1 MLAEMQENLASAEP
15 SVTEFEATVEAVDG
29 REVRLDRTYFY
40 AEGGG
45 QPADRGTLGGVDV
58 VDVQTRASETVHTLE
73 SAPEFAVGDT
83 VAGDVDD
90 DFRTYCKRA
99 HTASHLVYGAGR
111 KLFDDHGYGGFDIGE
126 EKVRL
131 DFETDRA
138 ATDVNAL
145 TFERLVNEAV
155 WESKAVTWEEMDAN
169 VARERSDIVFNL
181 SDDAGDAETVRVVE
195 VEDWDIA
202 ACGGT
207 HVRNTPEI
215 GPVKVTDVS
224 NPGTGLVRVEFAV
237 GPAAIDARIDE
248 TRNANRAADV
258 LDTSVDDLATR
269 ASSLVEEKTSLE
281 DELASLRDRLLD
293 AQLDTLRDDVVSKEG
308 TRWLVGEVDGGDANV
323 VSNRI
328 DELVGEPAD
337 VVVLTGSAGSTF
349 VVAGTTGDQDANE
362 IVQDVTDR
370 FGGGGGGRPSL
381 AQGGGL
387 SADPEAVVDYLDDT
401 A

>member
-1 MLAEMQENLASAEP
+1 MLAEKHENLASAEP

-58 VDVQTRASETVHTLE
+58 VDVQTQEGVTVHTLE

-126 EKVRL
+126 ETVRL

-138 ATDVNAL
+138 ATEVNAL

-155 WESKAVTWEEMDAN
+155 WESKPVTWEEMNAD

-181 SDDAGDAETVRVVE
+181 AEDDADTETVRIVE

-207 HVRNTPEI
+207 HVRNTQEI

-258 LDTSVDDLATR
+258 LDTSVADLGTR

-281 DELASLRDRLLD
+281 AELASLRDRLLD
-293 AQLDTLRDDVVSKEG
+293 AQFDALRDDVVSKAG
-308 TRWLVGEVDGGDANV
+308 TRWLVGAVDGVDANA
-323 VSNRI
+323 VSERI
-328 DELVGEPAD
+328 DELVGDPAD

-349 VVAGTTGDQDANE
+349 VVAGATGDEDANE

-387 SADPEAVVDYLDDT
+387 SAEPEDVVAYLSDF

>member
-126 EKVRL
+126 TTVRL

-155 WESKAVTWEEMDAN
+155 WGSKPVTWEEMNAD

-181 SDDAGDAETVRVVE
+181 AEDDADTETVRIVE

-207 HVRNTPEI
+207 HVRNTQEV

-258 LDTSVDDLATR
+258 LDTSVDDLVTR

-281 DELASLRDRLLD
+281 DELATLQDRLLD
-293 AQLDTLRDDVVSKEG
+293 AQFDALRDDVVSKAG
-308 TRWLVGEVDGGDANV
+308 TRWLVGAVDGVDANA
-323 VSNRI
+323 VSERI
-328 DELVGEPAD
+328 DELVGDPAD

-349 VVAGTTGDQDANE
+349 VVAGTTGDADANE